1 MIDTSALK
9 SSVDL
14 RDLAA
19 RVTSL
24 RRESRSE
31 MSGPC
36 PRCGGED
43 RFHVTESM
51 AFCRQCWPLERRD
64 PPHDAIGF
72 VQWAGL
78 ARDFREAVEYLGGGG
93 KSPIT
98 AAQQEKTRRWRDSA
112 WQEAALRDLRQ
123 AQARLASAAGKPGA
137 DYLLHR
143 GILPDTWAAWGLGY
157 GEAWDPKLRE
167 ARTAIWLPWRGRRYL
182 TGIKFRFLEV
192 PSGGLRYASRS
203 GSECIAF
210 GINLAG
216 QHFSTLWLVEGELN
230 AISIWQA
237 LRAEYAVNFDVLSIG
252 SDAKASHL
260 DPALVAWIRRY
271 QQVIAWCDDPARTE
285 SIMHGLAG
293 LPVLGLRSPTASGE
307 KLDANR
313 LLQAGA
319 LVDFLLR
326 AWGEADK
333 AIANWNWL
341 REESFPKVEPLEV
354 EV

>member
-1 MIDTSALK
+1 
-9 SSVDL
+9 
-14 RDLAA
+14 
-19 RVTSL
+19 
-24 RRESRSE
+24 
-31 MSGPC
+31 
-36 PRCGGED
+36 
-43 RFHVTESM
+43 
-51 AFCRQCWPLERRD
+51 
-64 PPHDAIGF
+64 
-72 VQWAGL
+72 
-78 ARDFREAVEYLGGGG
+78 
-93 KSPIT
+93 
-98 AAQQEKTRRWRDSA
+98 
-112 WQEAALRDLRQ
+112 
-123 AQARLASAAGKPGA
+123 
-137 DYLLHR
+137 
-143 GILPDTWAAWGLGY
+143 
-157 GEAWDPKLRE
+157 
-167 ARTAIWLPWRGRRYL
+167 
-182 TGIKFRFLEV
+182 
-192 PSGGLRYASRS
+192 
-203 GSECIAF
+203 
-210 GINLAG
+210 
-216 QHFSTLWLVEGELN
+216 VEGELN